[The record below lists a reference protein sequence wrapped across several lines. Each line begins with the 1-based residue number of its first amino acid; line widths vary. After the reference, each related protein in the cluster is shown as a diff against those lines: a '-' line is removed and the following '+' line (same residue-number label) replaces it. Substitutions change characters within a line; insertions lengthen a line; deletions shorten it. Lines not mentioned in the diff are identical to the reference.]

1 MPRTIDRPGLPT
13 PRRLLFRGYRLRSPP
28 DQPADP
34 AELDLMITRELQN
47 GRLTMIAAAGF
58 LAQELVDGHGIFEPF
73 RVSMIES
80 ADFGL

>member
-1 MPRTIDRPGLPT
+1 
-13 PRRLLFRGYRLRSPP
+13 
-28 DQPADP
+28 
-34 AELDLMITRELQN
+34 MITRELQN

-73 RVSMIES
+73 RVSMIKS